1 MKALRRWVRI
11 SPLLL
16 AGCVGSGATAWSP
29 VSCSCT
35 DAWESVSAVIGARDV
50 REPDQLT
57 ARVIADAMRDRFA
70 GQSIQAADLP
80 FTPSMG
86 CTDGA
91 TPERA
96 VHCTWWI
103 WESGNRKKGYEVLVR
118 TDAQR
123 RFRSVR
129 VVPVTASE

>member
-1 MKALRRWVRI
+1 MNALRKWVRI

-16 AGCVGSGATAWSP
+16 AGCVGGAATTWSP

-35 DAWESVSAVIGARDV
+35 NAWESLSAVIGAREV
-50 REPDQLT
+50 REPEQLT
-57 ARVIADAMRDRFA
+57 ARVIADALRDRFA
-70 GQSIQAADLP
+70 GQPIQASDLP
-80 FTPSMG
+80 FTPSPG

-103 WESGNRKKGYEVLVR
+103 WESGDRRKGYEVLVR
-118 TDAQR
+118 TDSKGT
-123 RFRSVR
+123 FRSVA
-129 VVPVTASE
+129 VTTVAMQE